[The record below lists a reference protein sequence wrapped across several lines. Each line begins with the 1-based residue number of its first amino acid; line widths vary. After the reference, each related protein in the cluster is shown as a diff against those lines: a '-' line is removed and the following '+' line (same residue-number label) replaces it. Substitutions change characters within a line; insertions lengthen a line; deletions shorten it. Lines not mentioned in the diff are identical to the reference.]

1 MDIHIHNHY
10 HGFSEEQFSLIIKN
24 QKKIMDATQQLNDKI
39 DQLQAAVDDKQAQL
53 EAANTALKTQIDVLN
68 AAKEALTAELAN
80 SVNPDA
86 TNAAIARIDAVIADV
101 ASTPA

>member
-39 DQLQAAVDDKQAQL
+39 DQLQAAVDDK
-53 EAANTALKTQIDVLN
+53 
-68 AAKEALTAELAN
+68 
-80 SVNPDA
+80 
-86 TNAAIARIDAVIADV
+86 
-101 ASTPA
+101 